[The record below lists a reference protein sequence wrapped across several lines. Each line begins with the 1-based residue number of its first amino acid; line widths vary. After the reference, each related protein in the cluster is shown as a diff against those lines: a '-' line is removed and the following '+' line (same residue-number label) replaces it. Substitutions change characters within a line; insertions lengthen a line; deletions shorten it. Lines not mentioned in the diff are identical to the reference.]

1 MSMNKLNLNGI
12 VPPIPTPFD
21 SAGKLDVKGLE
32 RNVWRYNDA
41 GLVGYVALG
50 SNGEAVHLT
59 QEERLRVVK
68 TIKGAAAPG
77 RPIVVGVNEFAA
89 PAAIEAANRAADLG
103 VDAALVITP
112 YYYKAA
118 MTQEVLLRH
127 FTEVADA
134 SPIPVLI
141 YNVPQNTGIVIE
153 PASVASLAS
162 HQNIVGI
169 KDSSGNMIAMS
180 ETIRRTPTDFSVMCG
195 NGGIFYP
202 AVAMGA
208 TGAILAV
215 ACTAPHACVELYVAA
230 RSDDHSKA
238 RELQN
243 RLAPLSHL
251 VSAGLGVAGL
261 KAAMEIAGFAG
272 GAPRGP
278 LQPVSAADKEKIRTV
293 MRDSRLF
300 PAVE

>member
-1 MSMNKLNLNGI
+1 MHNLNLNGI

-21 SAGKLDVKGLE
+21 GAANLDVEGLA
-32 RNVWRYNDA
+32 RNVARYNDA
-41 GLVGYVALG
+41 GLIGYVALG

-59 QEERLRVVK
+59 QEERVRVVK
-68 TIKGAAAPG
+68 TIKSAAAPG

-89 PAAIEAANRAADLG
+89 PAAIEAARRAADLG
-103 VDAALVITP
+103 ADAALVITP

-118 MTQEVLLRH
+118 MTQEALLRH

-141 YNVPQNTGIVIE
+141 YNVPQNTGVVIE
-153 PASVASLAS
+153 SATIASLAS
-162 HQNIVGI
+162 HPNIVGM
-169 KDSSGNMIAMS
+169 KDSSGNMTAIAD
-180 ETIRRTPTDFSVMCG
+180 TIRRTPRDFSVMCG

-202 AVAMGA
+202 ALAMGA
-208 TGAILAV
+208 SGAILAV
-215 ACTAPHACVELYVAA
+215 ACTAPDACVELYAAA
-230 RSDDHSKA
+230 RSDDHAKA

-261 KAAMEIAGFAG
+261 KAAMDIAGFAG

-278 LQPVSAADKEKIRTV
+278 LLPVGAAEKEKIRAV

-300 PAVE
+300 PGVE

>member
-1 MSMNKLNLNGI
+1 MSRHNLNLNGI

-21 SAGKLDVKGLE
+21 TAGNLDVEGLA
-32 RNVWRYNDA
+32 RNVTRYNEA

-50 SNGEAVHLT
+50 SNGEAVHLK

-68 TIKGAAAPG
+68 TIKGTAAPG

-89 PAAIEAANRAADLG
+89 PAAIEAARRAAELG
-103 VDAALVITP
+103 ADAALVITP

-118 MTQEVLLRH
+118 MTQEALLRH

-141 YNVPQNTGIVIE
+141 YNVPQNTGVVIE
-153 PASVASLAS
+153 PSTIASLAS
-162 HQNIVGI
+162 HQNIVGM
-169 KDSSGNMIAMS
+169 KDSSGNMTAIAD
-180 ETIRRTPTDFSVMCG
+180 TIRRTPGDFSVMCG

-202 AVAMGA
+202 ALAMGA
-208 TGAILAV
+208 AGAILAV
-215 ACTAPHACVELYVAA
+215 ACTAPDACVALYSAA
-230 RSDDHSKA
+230 TSGDHAKA

-261 KAAMEIAGFAG
+261 KAAMEIAGLAG

-278 LQPVSAADKEKIRTV
+278 LVPIGAAEKEKIRAV

-300 PAVE
+300 PSVE

>member
-1 MSMNKLNLNGI
+1 MSNKSLNLNGI

-21 SAGKLDVKGLE
+21 AAGNLDVEGLA
-32 RNVWRYNDA
+32 RNVARYNDA
-41 GLVGYVALG
+41 GLVAYVALG

-89 PAAIEAANRAADLG
+89 PAAIESARRAADLG
-103 VDAALVITP
+103 ANAALVITP

-127 FTEVADA
+127 FTEVAEA

-141 YNVPQNTGIVIE
+141 YNVPQNTGVVIE
-153 PASVASLAS
+153 SATIGSLAS
-162 HQNIVGI
+162 HPNILGV

-180 ETIRRTPTDFSVMCG
+180 DTIRRTPADFSVMCG

-202 AVAMGA
+202 ALSMGA
-208 TGAILAV
+208 AGAILAV
-215 ACTAPHACVELYVAA
+215 ACAAPDACVELYAA
-230 RSDDHSKA
+230 VKSDDHAKA

-261 KAAMEIAGFAG
+261 KAAMEIAGLAG
-272 GAPRGP
+272 GAPRSP
-278 LQPVSAADKEKIRTV
+278 LLPVGAAEKEKIRAA

-300 PAVE
+300 PGVE

>member
-21 SAGKLDVKGLE
+21 SSGHLDLKGLE

-41 GLVGYVALG
+41 GLVAYVALG

-89 PAAIEAANRAADLG
+89 PAAIDAAHRAADLG

-153 PASVASLAS
+153 PATVASLAS

-215 ACTAPHACVELYVAA
+215 ACTAPDACVELYVAA

-278 LQPVSAADKEKIRTV
+278 LQSVGAADKEKIRTV

-300 PAVE
+300 PTVE

>member
-1 MSMNKLNLNGI
+1 MAMHNLNLNGI

-21 SAGKLDVKGLE
+21 TAGNLDVEGLA
-32 RNVWRYNDA
+32 RNVTRYNEA

-50 SNGEAVHLT
+50 SNGEAVHLK

-68 TIKGAAAPG
+68 TIKGTAAPG

-89 PAAIEAANRAADLG
+89 PAAIEAARRAAELG
-103 VDAALVITP
+103 ADAALVITP

-118 MTQEVLLRH
+118 MTQEALLRH

-153 PASVASLAS
+153 PATIASLAS
-162 HQNIVGI
+162 HPNIVGM
-169 KDSSGNMIAMS
+169 KDSSGNMTAIAD
-180 ETIRRTPTDFSVMCG
+180 TIRRTPTDFSVMCG

-208 TGAILAV
+208 AGAILAV
-215 ACTAPHACVELYVAA
+215 ACVAPDACVELYVAA
-230 RSDDHSKA
+230 KSDDHAKA

-243 RLAPLSHL
+243 RLAPVSHL

-261 KAAMEIAGFAG
+261 KAAMEIAGLTG

-278 LQPVSAADKEKIRTV
+278 LLPVSAAEKEKIRAV

>member
-1 MSMNKLNLNGI
+1 MSKHNLNLHGI

-21 SAGKLDVKGLE
+21 IAGNLDVEGLA
-32 RNVWRYNDA
+32 RNVARYNNA

-68 TIKGAAAPG
+68 TIKSAAAPG
-77 RPIVVGVNEFAA
+77 RPIIVGVNEFAA
-89 PAAIEAANRAADLG
+89 PAAIDAARRAADLG

-118 MTQEVLLRH
+118 MTQEALLRH
-127 FTEVADA
+127 FTEVADS

-141 YNVPQNTGIVIE
+141 YNVPQNTGVVIE
-153 PASVASLAS
+153 SATIASLAS
-162 HQNIVGI
+162 HPNIVGM
-169 KDSSGNMIAMS
+169 KDSAGNMIAIAD
-180 ETIRRTPTDFSVMCG
+180 TIRRTPRDFSVMCG

-202 AVAMGA
+202 ALAAGA
-208 TGAILAV
+208 AGAILAV
-215 ACTAPHACVELYVAA
+215 ACTAPDPCVELYDAVNSNDHA
-230 RSDDHSKA
+230 RA
-238 RELQN
+238 LELQN
-243 RLAPLSHL
+243 RLAPVSHL

-278 LQPVSAADKEKIRTV
+278 LLPVGPAEKEKIRAV
-293 MRDSRLF
+293 MRESRLF
-300 PAVE
+300 PGVE